1 MRHCLLFESIPYIPY
16 WCHQSSLVHRVCFN
30 LHLKTVLHKTI
41 PSLQSEMCYK
51 LQCPAVFYGHLAFT
65 NTESVRPIFFK
76 DKHLEEEQVGYR
88 HWDPPTGT
96 AGEKQ
101 SINRLIQCWFWS
113 FLRICGQYENI
124 EYQRSFPLIR
134 NKAANKICLMHN
146 KINKTL
152 SENLQLQIKD
162 QIKSRTSSA
171 GILISRNA

>member
-1 MRHCLLFESIPYIPY
+1 MDIFPVYIQNLIWCVPHGLTTTLYFPLLQSAKRDYDMRHCLLFESIPYIPY

-88 HWDPPTGT
+88 H
-96 AGEKQ
+96 
-101 SINRLIQCWFWS
+101 
-113 FLRICGQYENI
+113 
-124 EYQRSFPLIR
+124 
-134 NKAANKICLMHN
+134 
-146 KINKTL
+146 
-152 SENLQLQIKD
+152 
-162 QIKSRTSSA
+162 
-171 GILISRNA
+171 